1 LWRRVDTKA
10 FSQEKFFATNLR
22 ELSHERRGEQRQLV
36 KKIIELLSQEDIQKI
51 HETSIKVLEE
61 VGVQIDNENA
71 LNLLADAG
79 ANIDRKEKKAFI
91 SEALVKEALKKTP
104 SEFTLYGLDDKQSI
118 SFTGENVYF
127 NPGSTALYTLD
138 RETMQMRRPASKDFI
153 DFVRLTDALQYIH
166 AQSTAMAVG
175 DVPEI
180 VVDSYRFYLI
190 LKNSAKPVIAG
201 AFTIEGLHNMK
212 RMLEI
217 ALGEEALRKKPPLL
231 MDVCPSP
238 PLKWSRITSQN
249 LLDAAKLGM
258 PLEIIPAPQLGS
270 TAPATFAGL
279 LVQHNAE
286 FLSGLVMSQLVNAG
300 VSVMYSGSPSLMD
313 MRYGTGCV
321 GNIEVAMLSAA
332 YSQIAKSY
340 GIPSGAYLGISETK
354 IVDAQT
360 GIESSIGLIIGALAG
375 INCITGP
382 GMLGFENCQSFEKLA
397 IDNEVCGM
405 ALRLKKEVMLNDE
418 TLALDLIKKV
428 GPGGHFLSEKHTLK
442 WFQAEEYISSSI
454 IDKAP
459 KSSWES
465 SKIKDTLSRAKI
477 YVDKILK
484 EHQPKPLTSDVEK
497 ELDAFVSKIL
507 KGAITKEVV

>member
-1 LWRRVDTKA
+1 LKREDTKA
-10 FSQEKFFATNLR
+10 FSQEKFFATNLTEPSYGR
-22 ELSHERRGEQRQLV
+22 KGEQGQLV
-36 KKIIELLSQEDIQKI
+36 KRIIELLSQEDIQKI
-51 HETSIKVLEE
+51 HETSVKVLEE
-61 VGVQIDNENA
+61 VGVEIDNENA
-71 LNLLADAG
+71 LNLLADSG
-79 ANIDRKEKKAFI
+79 AKVDYKEKKAFI
-91 SEALVKEALKKTP
+91 SEALVKEALKTTP
-104 SEFTLYGLDDKQSI
+104 SGFTLYGLDGKQSL

-127 NPGSTALYTLD
+127 NPGSTALYMLD
-138 RETMQMRRPASKDFI
+138 RETMQMRRPTSKDFI
-153 DFVRLTDALQYIH
+153 DFVRLTDALQFIH

-190 LKNSAKPVIAG
+190 LKNSAKPVVAG
-201 AFTIEGLHNMK
+201 AFTIEGLYNMK
-212 RMLEI
+212 RMLDIVVGKEDM
-217 ALGEEALRKKPPLL
+217 RKKPPLL

-238 PLKWSRITSQN
+238 PLKWSKITSQN
-249 LLDAAKLGM
+249 LLDAAKFDM

-286 FLSGLVMSQLVNAG
+286 FLSGLVMSQLANAG

-360 GIESSIGLIIGALAG
+360 GIESSIGLIIGTLAG

-397 IDNEVCGM
+397 IDNDICGM
-405 ALRLKKEVMLNDE
+405 ALRSKKETMLNDE
-418 TLALDLIKKV
+418 TLAFDLIKKV
-428 GPGGHFLSEKHTLK
+428 GPGGYFLSEKHTLK
-442 WFQAEEYISSSI
+442 WFQVEEYIPSSI
-454 IDKAP
+454 IDKTT
-459 KSSWES
+459 KSNWEG
-465 SKIKDTLSRAKI
+465 SKIKDTLGRAKI

-484 EHQPKPLTSDVEK
+484 EHKLEPLSSDVEK
-497 ELDAFVSKIL
+497 ELDAFASKIL
-507 KGAITKEVV
+507 KGEATRKVT